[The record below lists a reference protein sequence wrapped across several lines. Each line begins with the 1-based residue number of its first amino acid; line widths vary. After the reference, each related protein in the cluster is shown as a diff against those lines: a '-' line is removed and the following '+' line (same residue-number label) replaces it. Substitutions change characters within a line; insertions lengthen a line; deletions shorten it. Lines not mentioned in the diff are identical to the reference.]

1 MFDDAGQQLGCGQ
14 YGGDYN
20 PTTMLCATAPYEV
33 SEAVDACQGD
43 SGGPLVTTAGDTY
56 LAGVVSW
63 GYGCADP
70 DFPGIYTRVTNYGS
84 FIRSKLTAASV
95 NAAAEVTGSSEITV
109 TWTPVA
115 NANAPAPIDYVVRFS
130 TDAGVS
136 WTELSPTTD
145 LTATITGPAEPA
157 DALVEVSARNG
168 TGHSTW
174 NQAQVDVPG
183 RFDDAPVIIAPP
195 ETRVVSTAG
204 ADTETGEPVTPA
216 GCDTMGATTW
226 FTHIGML
233 NGRFVVDTS
242 GSDFDTSVAVYTGDS
257 VDNLTHIDCADNA
270 KSPAILDFPVVL
282 GTTYRIQI
290 GGAGGATGTLNAVF
304 EYGARI
310 NATTT
315 GAGGGEISGGGLAC
329 HDEGG
334 TCSSLVSA
342 GDTVTLTATPDAGS
356 MFLSWDGACADTFTT
371 TCEIRISSLTF
382 DETGEMSV
390 SARFEQEATLDV
402 ELLGT
407 GTGSVDAVF
416 GAIQCDG
423 DGLFCSETYWV
434 GIGQVGLRATPAV
447 GSQFLGWSENCTP
460 DPDEAEVCAVTIDGD
475 ATVTARFDAQP
486 GLAVTVTGSGTITS
500 DAADMCTSDCVITDD
515 DGTAI
520 ALTATPAEG
529 FIFAGWTGGCSG
541 VGTCDTTITDGAAV
555 TAVFR
560 AITDP
565 VENLRATV
573 GSATASVTPIA
584 LGECAVSSPALPNG
598 LTFDAVGSVAGTAT
612 VASGFTEYV
621 VLSWDGECASQPVD
635 ATMRVLNIAVT
646 AAVAPV
652 VTPLETSAIAAL
664 DVVESVQNSTDL
676 NAGENV
682 QVAYPAGTFDPFE
695 WVVLIAHSEPV
706 TLGSGVSGADGGLSI
721 TVEMSDE
728 LDAGAHNLVAMGT
741 ESGTSVRTPFTIAA
755 AEVAEPV
762 DPPEVAGF
770 TPVDGERVVNTRDS
784 DTPKQGATKGYG
796 DPLRVNVGALDAIPA
811 DAAAVAVNITATGA
825 EEWGF
830 VAAYPC
836 ASDDPEEWPGN
847 SNVNFDAGATV
858 ANSAIVPL
866 DDGYMCLLTYGKS
879 DVIVDVSGY
888 FAGGFTPIDGER
900 PVNSRDDA

>member
-1 MFDDAGQQLGCGQ
+1 
-14 YGGDYN
+14 
-20 PTTMLCATAPYEV
+20 
-33 SEAVDACQGD
+33 
-43 SGGPLVTTAGDTY
+43 
-56 LAGVVSW
+56 
-63 GYGCADP
+63 
-70 DFPGIYTRVTNYGS
+70 
-84 FIRSKLTAASV
+84 
-95 NAAAEVTGSSEITV
+95 
-109 TWTPVA
+109 
-115 NANAPAPIDYVVRFS
+115 
-130 TDAGVS
+130 
-136 WTELSPTTD
+136 
-145 LTATITGPAEPA
+145 
-157 DALVEVSARNG
+157 
-168 TGHSTW
+168 
-174 NQAQVDVPG
+174 
-183 RFDDAPVIIAPP
+183 
-195 ETRVVSTAG
+195 
-204 ADTETGEPVTPA
+204 
-216 GCDTMGATTW
+216 
-226 FTHIGML
+226 
-233 NGRFVVDTS
+233 
-242 GSDFDTSVAVYTGDS
+242 
-257 VDNLTHIDCADNA
+257 
-270 KSPAILDFPVVL
+270 
-282 GTTYRIQI
+282 
-290 GGAGGATGTLNAVF
+290 
-304 EYGARI
+304 
-310 NATTT
+310 
-315 GAGGGEISGGGLAC
+315 
-329 HDEGG
+329 
-334 TCSSLVSA
+334 
-342 GDTVTLTATPDAGS
+342 
-356 MFLSWDGACADTFTT
+356 MFLSWDGACADTFTA
-371 TCEIRISSLTF
+371 TCEIPISSLTF

-460 DPDEAEVCAVTIDGD
+460 EPDEADVCAVTIDGD

-486 GLAVTVTGSGTITS
+486 GLAVTVTGSGTVAS
-500 DAADMCTSDCVITDD
+500 DAADVCTNDCVITDD

-529 FIFAGWTGGCSG
+529 FIFAGWTSGCSG

-573 GSATASVTPIA
+573 GTATASVTPIA
-584 LGECAVSSPALPNG
+584 LGECAVSSPALPDG
-598 LTFDAVGSVAGTAT
+598 LTFDEVGSVAGTAT

-652 VTPLETSAIAAL
+652 VTPLEISAIAAL

-676 NAGENV
+676 KGGENV

-721 TVEMSDE
+721 TVELSDE

-741 ESGTSVRTPFTIAA
+741 ESGTSVRTPFTVSAA
-755 AEVAEPV
+755 DVG
-762 DPPEVAGF
+762 GF
-770 TPVDGERVVNTRDS
+770 SPIDGERVLNTRDDPGIS
-784 DTPKQGATKGYG
+784 KQGATEGYG
-796 DPLRVNVGALDAIPA
+796 VPLRVNVGVLDAIPA

-836 ASDDPEEWPGN
+836 ASDDPTEWPGN

-879 DVIVDVSGY
+879 DVIVDVVGY
-888 FAGGFTPIDGER
+888 M
-900 PVNSRDDA
+900 N